1 LLLTL
6 FKLFQSYTKF
16 VGYLATQLPLPDT
29 KVDFWTMI
37 RDHSSS
43 TIVLILNDNKEVHI
57 HKQFTKHTVIFC
69 ENFRWLN

>member
-1 LLLTL
+1 MLLKL
-6 FKLFQSYTKF
+6 FKLFQSYTTF

-43 TIVLILNDNKEVHI
+43 TIVLILNDQKEVHN
-57 HKQFTKHTVIFC
+57 KMK
-69 ENFRWLN
+69 LK